1 MSFGLFFFSL
11 WGVGWDRGT
20 PSATLETSLAI
31 GCDMKSIY
39 ISFAANLFSGL
50 PVNVFLLVQNFL
62 FTFTVRAWRRRGSMT
77 LLRTF
82 LMVLVLVTTSSCY
95 RSMNAGMKMTMILA
109 GAKIMTCR
117 YPTYLPIEKACI

>member
-50 PVNVFLLVQNFL
+50 PVNVLLSVQNFL
-62 FTFTVRAWRRRGSMT
+62 FMFTVRAWRRRGSMT

-82 LMVLVLVTTSSCY
+82 LMVLVGVITSNCC
-95 RSMNAGMKMTMILA
+95 RSMRFGIRPTMIWS
-109 GAKIMTCR
+109 GVKTTTCR
-117 YPTYLPIEKACI
+117 YVTMLQNTLIN